1 MTVLGADMRRLV
13 MEFRPR
19 SSRDDRA
26 LTDFARH
33 FADDA
38 GPVGRDDGPTHA
50 TASAFVF
57 DPALTRIALVLHGK
71 GGFWVQPGG
80 HLEDDISVVD
90 AALRELEEET
100 GIAAEH
106 PGASLVYDLD
116 HHALSAAFG
125 RCASHLDVGVVV
137 TAPTDAPL
145 TVSSESGDVRWWP
158 VDSLPA
164 NVPEGFSARVRE
176 MLARVVTA

>member
-1 MTVLGADMRRLV
+1 MTVLGADIRRLV
-13 MEFRPR
+13 TEFRPR
-19 SSRDDRA
+19 SPRDHAA
-26 LTDFARH
+26 LTDFSRH
-33 FADDA
+33 FADDT
-38 GPVGRDDGPTHA
+38 GPVVRDDGPSHA

-57 DPALTRIALVLHGK
+57 DPALTRIALVFHGK
-71 GGFWVQPGG
+71 GEFWVQPGG
-80 HLEDDISVVD
+80 HLEDDSSIVD

-137 TAPTDAPL
+137 TVPADSPL

-158 VDSLPA
+158 IDSLPA
-164 NVPEGFSARVRE
+164 NVPAGFSTRVRE
-176 MLARVVTA
+176 MLARVTT

>member
-1 MTVLGADMRRLV
+1 MTILGADIRRLV
-13 MEFRPR
+13 AAFRPLSPR
-19 SSRDDRA
+19 DHAALADFSRY
-26 LTDFARH
+26 

-38 GPVGRDDGPTHA
+38 GPVSRDDGPSHA

-57 DPALTRIALVLHGK
+57 DPALTRIALVFHGK
-71 GGFWVQPGG
+71 GEFWVQPGG
-80 HLEDDISVVD
+80 HLEDDPSIVD

-100 GIAAEH
+100 GLVAEH

-137 TAPTDAPL
+137 TVRADAPL

-158 VDSLPA
+158 IDSLPS
-164 NVPEGFSARVRE
+164 NVPEGFPARVRE
-176 MLARVVTA
+176 VLARMAT